1 MNEDWVTGIVLRLRI
16 VVPRSFPGLLVKFA
30 GSLLTDMPRGGRF
43 QNFGTPKTVSFRATF
58 LFLHS
63 IKNVY
68 V

>member
-43 QNFGTPKTVSFRATF
+43 RNFGTPKTVS
-58 LFLHS
+58 
-63 IKNVY
+63 IKNIY
-68 V
+68 I